1 MAKHIVNISSAGVIN
16 RPGEPSSTALVA
28 AMAVLQ
34 ADGAS
39 PTEAHV
45 DTADAALT
53 TYLAAQTAETAG
65 QLTVVYDTTMTLN
78 QVKVALKAA
87 LLQIEGIS

>member
-1 MAKHIVNISSAGVIN
+1 MAKHIVNISSAGAVN
-16 RPGEPSSTALVA
+16 RPGVAASTDLEA
-28 AMAVLQ
+28 AMAVLV
-34 ADGAS
+34 ADGAA

-45 DTADAALT
+45 TDADAALT
-53 TYLAAQTAETAG
+53 AYLAVQTAETAG

-78 QVKVALKAA
+78 QVKAALKVA